1 MKIVTKI
8 SKIILILFILIF
20 LGVLVVAITIDNSYK
35 NEKICRSNNNFDIK
49 NYQNINGIS
58 EIKLLSNCDKIKLK
72 FKLKN
77 SINSQNVQAI
87 ILQIVNKKELYNDN
101 DRLEIILKNEDIMY
115 LVNIDENETIDI
127 DFVN

>member
-72 FKLKN
+72 FC
-77 SINSQNVQAI
+77 S
-87 ILQIVNKKELYNDN
+87 
-101 DRLEIILKNEDIMY
+101 
-115 LVNIDENETIDI
+115 
-127 DFVN
+127 